1 MPSPDDSNPPF
12 YVLLAQSPLSNVSA
26 GALSNTLAHPI
37 IQYHYADDSPLSIL
51 PTQPNES
58 VLVLNYDSESAPP
71 TVQSI
76 SNNLVVNGL
85 RVEEAPGAVADDSKT
100 QRNISMFIIE
110 TTINDQ
116 YVRNCVILTLITF
129 IFFHQY
135 YGPRRS

>member
-1 MPSPDDSNPPF
+1 MSGSLDDPPF
-12 YVLLAQSPLSNVSA
+12 YVLLAQSPLSNVST

-58 VLVLNYDSESAPP
+58 VLVLNYDPKSAPP

-76 SNNLVVNGL
+76 TNNLVVNGL
-85 RVEEAPGAVADDSKT
+85 RVEEAPGAAADDSKKH
-100 QRNISMFIIE
+100 RNISMFVIE

-116 YVRNCVILTLITF
+116 
-129 IFFHQY
+129 
-135 YGPRRS
+135 